1 MSKKNRYLR
10 LYYNNER
17 YRTTGADS
25 SDFRNILMS
34 FGVID
39 GYEKGYIE
47 KYILLEIIARYRGHC
62 VTVCDDKDLNRFF
75 PIGNDTELAIS
86 RPKIRIDVIRNSD
99 IALNY
104 KMRATSATC
113 HDAPICPCRS
123 KFVEKSYFP
132 KVNYLT
138 LTDKDNFSY
147 IFTDKFLDN
156 ARSKGHLNIVSKD
169 EMERHRSFVNKY
181 RK

>member
-1 MSKKNRYLR
+1 MSKKNRYMR
-10 LYYNNER
+10 LYYNNSR
-17 YRTTGADS
+17 YRTTGADC
-25 SDFRNILMS
+25 SDFRDILMS

-39 GYEKGYIE
+39 GYKKDYIE
-47 KYILLEIIARYRGHC
+47 RYILLEIIARYRGHC
-62 VTVCDDKDLNRFF
+62 VTVTDDKDLNRFL
-75 PIGNDTELAIS
+75 PVGNDIELVVS
-86 RPKIRIDVIRNSD
+86 RPKFRIDIVRHSD

-104 KMRATSATC
+104 QMRATSVSC
-113 HDAPICPCRS
+113 PNAPICQCRS

-147 IFTDKFLDN
+147 IFTDKFLDH

-169 EMERHRSFVNKY
+169 AIKRC
-181 RK
+181 

>member
-10 LYYNNER
+10 LYYNNEK

-86 RPKIRIDVIRNSD
+86 RPKIRIDVIRNSNSSLKYR
-99 IALNY
+99 I
-104 KMRATSATC
+104 RATSSMCPSAY
-113 HDAPICPCRS
+113 ACPCRS
-123 KFVEKSYFP
+123 KFVEKTYFP
-132 KVNYLT
+132 RVNYLV
-138 LTDKDNFSY
+138 LTDKDNFNY
-147 IFTDKFLDN
+147 IFTDRFLDY
-156 ARSKGHLNIVSKD
+156 ARNKGHLNIISY
-169 EMERHRSFVNKY
+169 F
-181 RK
+181 